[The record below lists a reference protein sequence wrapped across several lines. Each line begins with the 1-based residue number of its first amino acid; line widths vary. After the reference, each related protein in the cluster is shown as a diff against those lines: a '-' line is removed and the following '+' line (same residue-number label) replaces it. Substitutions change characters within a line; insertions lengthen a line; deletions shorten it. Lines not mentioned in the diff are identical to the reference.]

1 MFSKKHSKPQS
12 RIDTLIGADTVIDG
26 NVTFSGGMR
35 IDGQVNGN
43 VTAKAGEAATLVIS
57 EQGRVN
63 GEIGVSHLVVNG
75 AINGNVT
82 ASEYL
87 ELHSRARV
95 TGDVSYQT
103 LEIQIGAILEGRLVN
118 TKNTGQDNVVE
129 LKTNT
134 AK

>member
-35 IDGQVNGN
+35 IDGQVSGN

-63 GEIGVSHLVVNG
+63 GEINVSHLVVNG

-95 TGDVSYQT
+95 TGDVNYQT

-118 TKNTGQDNVVE
+118 TKNTGHDNVVE
-129 LKTNT
+129 LKSNT